1 MVRFWPGSFQIPGSK
16 SWRAAIC
23 SSSRCRGKPRS
34 SSSVSSPR
42 HNMDLP
48 APILSPPSGLS
59 AELGSFP
66 SDLQRSRDLAR
77 IKIIATALLAFSVV
91 VALVARLLESRHW
104 SLGYV
109 AAWAEAAAVGG
120 LADWYAV
127 VALFR
132 HPCGIP
138 FPHTAIISNNRER
151 IAESFGDFVEEQFLA
166 PDPIEQKLKS
176 VDFAAAAAEWLA
188 DEERSLSL
196 SRFAL
201 RLMPQALSAV
211 EETGLRSFMA
221 RHVVEQI
228 EALEL
233 APLAAKLIS
242 ALVEDQRHQRIFD
255 KILTGLDRF
264 LRDEQT
270 QEAVREKIRGE
281 LPSLFNLFRAD
292 AYVLRRLITL
302 ISNFIHE
309 AQSDP
314 DHALRHDFDRFVQDF
329 VEKLDSSPEY
339 AERAETLKREL
350 LARPEIRDLAED
362 LWLSVRRFLEKDAQ
376 SENSILEFHLARFL
390 ADLGRK
396 LAHEPRLRA
405 EINAGMVKVL
415 QTFVQSQK
423 REIAQFITDQIR
435 SWDVVQMVDIIELN
449 IGRDLQYIRL
459 NGTFIGGLAGL
470 ALYAGEHAFGL
481 H

>member
-1 MVRFWPGSFQIPGSK
+1 
-16 SWRAAIC
+16 
-23 SSSRCRGKPRS
+23 
-34 SSSVSSPR
+34 
-42 HNMDLP
+42 MDLP

-151 IAESFGDFVEEQFLA
+151 IAESFADFVKEQFLV

-176 VDFAAAAAEWLA
+176 VDFAELASEWLA
-188 DEERSLSL
+188 DEERSMSL
-196 SRFAL
+196 SRFAMRML
-201 RLMPQALSAV
+201 PQALSAI

-255 KILTGLDRF
+255 EILTGLDR
-264 LRDEQT
+264 LLQDEQT

-314 DHALRHDFDRFVQDF
+314 DRALRHDFDRFVKDF
-329 VEKLDSSPEY
+329 VEKLDSSQEY
-339 AERAETLKREL
+339 SDRAETLKREL

-362 LWLSVRRFLEKDAQ
+362 LWQSVKRFLEKDAR
-376 SENSILEFHLARFL
+376 SGEFNSGIP
-390 ADLGRK
+390 
-396 LAHEPRLRA
+396 PRSLPRRPRPQACPRA
-405 EINAGMVKVL
+405 EDAGRN
-415 QTFVQSQK
+415 Q
-423 REIAQFITDQIR
+423 RRHGEGPANIR
-435 SWDVVQMVDIIELN
+435 SEPKAGDRAIHHRSDPIVGYRSD
-449 IGRDLQYIRL
+449 GQY
-459 NGTFIGGLAGL
+459 
-470 ALYAGEHAFGL
+470 H
-481 H
+481 

>member
-1 MVRFWPGSFQIPGSK
+1 MN
-16 SWRAAIC
+16 
-23 SSSRCRGKPRS
+23 SS
-34 SSSVSSPR
+34 
-42 HNMDLP
+42 
-48 APILSPPSGLS
+48 APILSPPSSVS
-59 AELGSFP
+59 ASLERSP
-66 SDLQRSRDLAR
+66 SDHERSRDLAR
-77 IKIIATALLAFSVV
+77 IKIIATTLLAFSVV
-91 VALVARLLESRHW
+91 VAFVARLMETRHW

-132 HPCGIP
+132 HPCGVP
-138 FPHTAIISNNRER
+138 LPHTAIISSNRER
-151 IAESFGDFVEEQFLA
+151 IAESFGAFVEEQFLA
-166 PDPIEQKLKS
+166 PDPIERKLRS

-201 RLMPQALSAV
+201 RSLPQALSAV
-211 EETGLRSFMA
+211 EETRLQSFMA
-221 RHVVEQI
+221 QHLVEQI

-242 ALVEDQRHQRIFD
+242 AFVEDQRHQRIFD
-255 KILTGLDRF
+255 EILAGLDRL

-302 ISNFIHE
+302 ISTFIHE

-314 DHALRHDFDRFVQDF
+314 DHALRHDFDRFVMDF
-329 VEKLDSSPEY
+329 VDKLDTSPEY
-339 AERAETLKREL
+339 ADRAETLKREL

-362 LWLSVRRFLEKDAQ
+362 LWQSVKRFLEKDAGGN
-376 SENSILEFHLARFL
+376 NSILEFHLGRFL
-390 ADLGRK
+390 TDLGRK

-415 QTFVQSQK
+415 QAFVQGQK

-435 SWDVVQMVDIIELN
+435 SWDIDQMVNIIELN

-470 ALYAGEHAFGL
+470 GLYAAQRSLGL